1 MIVKLDNTY
10 NDRLMKYLK
19 KEPEFNL
26 FIIGDIDRYGY
37 NNYFFNIWG
46 DVNTDGEIE
55 GILVKYF
62 DFIIVYSYS
71 KFNIDKFINLIN
83 RLDYCEISGKAEIV
97 NKLSNRID
105 LRKIRTVNLSKLDKE
120 IPYTHRS
127 SRLKVKKVRFGNLKR
142 IVRLYE
148 LIDEFEN
155 TNVDCIKNGLKTGRG
170 YCIEVNKQV
179 VAMAKSTSE
188 NKTHAMIVG
197 VGTHPNFRNK
207 GLATRCIVRICN
219 ELLSEG
225 KIPCLFY
232 DNEEAGKIYKKLGF
246 KNIGFWSIGYK

>member
-10 NDRLMKYLK
+10 NDKLMKYLE

-46 DVNTDGEIE
+46 DINIDGELE

-71 KFNIDKFINLIN
+71 KFNIEKFMKLIN
-83 RLDYCEISGKAEIV
+83 RLDYCEISGKSEIIRQ
-97 NKLSNRID
+97 LSNRID

-120 IPYTHRS
+120 ISHTNKLS
-127 SRLKVKKVRFGNLKR
+127 KIKVKKVRFGNLKR

-155 TNVDCIKNGLKTGRG
+155 TNIDCIKNGLKTGRG

-197 VGTHPNFRNK
+197 VGTHPNYRNK

-246 KNIGFWSIGYK
+246 ENIGSWSIGYR

>member
-1 MIVKLDNTY
+1 MIVKLDSTY
-10 NDRLMKYLK
+10 NDILMKYLK

-46 DVNTDGEIE
+46 DINRYGEID

-62 DFIIVYSYS
+62 DFITVYSYY
-71 KFNIDKFINLIN
+71 KFNLDKFINLIN
-83 RLDYCEISGKAEIV
+83 RLDFSEISGKAEIV
-97 NKLSNRID
+97 NQLSDRIK
-105 LRKIRTVNLSKLDKE
+105 LRKIRTVKLSKLEEPILYKE
-120 IPYTHRS
+120 GLR
-127 SRLKVKKVRFGNLKR
+127 RLKVKRIRFGNLKR
-142 IVRLYE
+142 IVRLYD

-155 TNVDCIKNGLKTGRG
+155 TTVDCIKNGLKTGRG
-170 YCIEVNKQV
+170 YCIEVNKEV

-197 VGTHPNFRNK
+197 VGTHPNFRNR

-225 KIPCLFY
+225 KKPCLFY
-232 DNEEAGKIYKKLGF
+232 DNEEAGKIYRKLGF
-246 KNIGFWSIGYK
+246 EDIGCWSIGYK

>member
-1 MIVKLDNTY
+1 MVVKLNKAY
-10 NDRLMKYLK
+10 NEKLIKYLNQ
-19 KEPEFNL
+19 EPEFNL
-26 FIIGDIDRYGY
+26 FIIGDVDRYGY
-37 NNYFFNIWG
+37 NNYFFNIWA
-46 DVNTDGEIE
+46 DINEDEEIE

-62 DFIIVYSYS
+62 DYIIAYSYS
-71 KFNIDKFINLIN
+71 KFNIDNFINLIN
-83 RLDYCEISGKAEIV
+83 RLDYFEISGKAEIISE
-97 NKLSNRID
+97 LSSKIK
-105 LRKIRTVNLSKLDKE
+105 LRKIRTVNLSKLNKVIQCRDKQ
-120 IPYTHRS
+120 TK
-127 SRLKVKKVRFGNLKR
+127 LKVKKVKFGNLKR

-170 YCIEVNKQV
+170 YCIEINKQV

-197 VGTHPNFRNK
+197 VGTHPNFRNR
-207 GLATRCIVRICN
+207 GLATRCLVKICN

-246 KNIGFWSIGYK
+246 ENIGFWSIGYK